1 MAGVAKS
8 SIILEKKGLRSC
20 DHTRPGDIVALDF
33 FGLGRH
39 LVIDAVVS
47 TVYGNTILSKT
58 STIPGYVAK
67 LAEDKKFKAGEKS
80 PEPVSSKHG
89 GDHVFVPFAMEDGG
103 TLGAHA
109 LALLKM
115 LAEYAV
121 AQGCYTKCTDELPH
135 GSVDLLLLLL
145 LVCANDKLNA
155 WFCDSFARQTVLV
168 ATDPTRRHRHCLI
181 ATVVSSSSSSSSP
194 LLFFALLPLLSSSLP
209 PPPPPPRPV
218 PSLPSLRLL
227 PSSSSHPFSAPLL
240 VFLLILIHLVL
251 LPNAAPPLL

>member
-1 MAGVAKS
+1 MAGVPKS

-47 TVYGNTILSKT
+47 TVYRNTILSKT

-67 LAEDKKFKAGEKS
+67 LAEDKKFKADEKS

-121 AQGCYTKCTDELPH
+121 AQGCY
-135 GSVDLLLLLL
+135 
-145 LVCANDKLNA
+145 
-155 WFCDSFARQTVLV
+155 
-168 ATDPTRRHRHCLI
+168 
-181 ATVVSSSSSSSSP
+181 SSP
-194 LLFFALLPLLSSSLP
+194 DSRSPLTPPMQVSLWMQRWQQRLSTWLHVSL
-209 PPPPPPRPV
+209 
-218 PSLPSLRLL
+218 SQQILRLYRPAGIL
-227 PSSSSHPFSAPLL
+227 SASL
-240 VFLLILIHLVL
+240 
-251 LPNAAPPLL
+251 

>member
-1 MAGVAKS
+1 MHAGLVSVIVAILLMAGVPKS

-47 TVYGNTILSKT
+47 TVYRNTILSKT

-67 LAEDKKFKAGEKS
+67 LAEDKKFKADEKS

-121 AQGCYTKCTDELPH
+121 AQGCY
-135 GSVDLLLLLL
+135 
-145 LVCANDKLNA
+145 
-155 WFCDSFARQTVLV
+155 
-168 ATDPTRRHRHCLI
+168 
-181 ATVVSSSSSSSSP
+181 SSP
-194 LLFFALLPLLSSSLP
+194 DSRSPLTPPMQVSLWMQRWQQRLSTWLHVSL
-209 PPPPPPRPV
+209 
-218 PSLPSLRLL
+218 SQQILRLYRPAGIL
-227 PSSSSHPFSAPLL
+227 SASL
-240 VFLLILIHLVL
+240 
-251 LPNAAPPLL
+251 